1 MNKVTFLLKR
11 TDANTPQ
18 AVLAQFRTG
27 NGRLKVYTGVSAHP
41 KDWDKR
47 FNKQRL
53 KPSAMNAV
61 LLNSRLDQIEADLKH
76 IAADLLS
83 KRIHPTPEL
92 VRTQFDALYARETS
106 RSGKLTFLDYFQNW
120 IDQSAN
126 SKTPQTLKLH
136 SSVKAKLEEYQVKK
150 GARLTFDRM
159 DREFVNSFTDFLIR
173 FKGLQNSTVWHNV
186 KTWKAFM
193 NWAVKTGLTTNTY
206 HEQVTKKSYNVQ
218 APDVLRLTEEEF
230 RILAEA
236 DFSDSPALDNARK
249 LFVLQ
254 CCLGVRV
261 SDLLKIVSNPEAYRV
276 GNNIRITTQKNK
288 KQVLIPV
295 LPYTENVMF
304 GDSPPHEISNAKLNK
319 YIKEAAKEAKL
330 NRLITKAE
338 FRGTNRKDITVPL
351 HEDIATH
358 WAKRTFISLMAAKG
372 LSHAVIKAITGN
384 TDATLDRYLN
394 LDESEIEREMEKV
407 KNLLRT

>member
-11 TDANTPQ
+11 TDADTPQ
-18 AVLAQFRTG
+18 AVIAQFRTG
-27 NGRLKVYTGVSAHP
+27 NGRLKIYTGVSVHP
-41 KDWDKR
+41 KNWDKR
-47 FNKQRL
+47 PNKQRV
-53 KPSAMNAV
+53 KPSVTDAFLWNEC
-61 LLNSRLDQIEADLKH
+61 LDDIAAALKH
-76 IAADLLS
+76 IAADLVR

-92 VRTQFDALYARETS
+92 VKAQFDAFYARKKSDT
-106 RSGKLTFLDYFQNW
+106 GPLTFLDYFQNW

-136 SSVKAKLEEYQVKK
+136 QSVKAKLKEYELKK
-150 GARLTFDRM
+150 GAKLTFDRM

-193 NWAVKTGLTTNTY
+193 NWAVKIGLTTNTY

-230 RILAEA
+230 RILAQA

-249 LFVLQ
+249 LFMVQ

-261 SDLLKIVSNPEAYRV
+261 SDLLKIVSHPEAYRV
-276 GNNIRITTQKNK
+276 GNNIRLTTQKNK
-288 KQVLIPV
+288 KQVLIPI
-295 LPYTENVMF
+295 LPYTEEVLF
-304 GDSPPHEISNAKLNK
+304 GDFPPHKISSVKLNK
-319 YIKEAAKEAKL
+319 YIKEAAKRAKL
-330 NRLITKAE
+330 DRLITKVE

-351 HEDIATH
+351 HEQIATH
-358 WAKRTFISLMAAKG
+358 WAKKTYISLIAARG

-394 LDESEIEREMEKV
+394 LDESEIEREMK
-407 KNLLRT
+407 KAADLLA